1 MTDSKIENVLREALE
16 AEPPAAADL
25 RLRAAIGLEAASRR
39 HRRQTRRWWA
49 AAACLAVFLGV
60 AGLLQFQHYSARIVA
75 NDTALLEKYFADSDM
90 LKKWS
95 NRNEPVQ
102 YLNGARATLL
112 PDSKS
117 IFHMAPEDKA
127 TYKWV
132 FDDGRE
138 LVIGERQ
145 DGTRYVQTD
154 DRYIGTYNLANPD
167 NPVEHAVK
175 DVFPYAVF
183 GNTPDDR
190 SLANFLISM

>member
-1 MTDSKIENVLREALE
+1 MSYSEAVDSLSGILGKIFSV
-16 AEPPAAADL
+16 PD
-25 RLRAAIGLEAASRR
+25 
-39 HRRQTRRWWA
+39 
-49 AAACLAVFLGV
+49 V
-60 AGLLQFQHYSARIVA
+60 FQHYSARIVA
-75 NDTALLEKYFADSDM
+75 NNTTLFEKYFADSDV

-95 NRNEPVQ
+95 DRSQPVQ
-102 YLNGARATLL
+102 YLNGVKATLL

-154 DRYIGTYNLANPD
+154 DRYLGTYNMANPD
-167 NPVEHAVK
+167 NPAEHAVK
-175 DVFPYAVF
+175 DVFPYAVL
-183 GNTPDDR
+183 GNTPDD
-190 SLANFLISM
+190 SSIANFLFSL